1 MLNKVVLIGRL
12 VKDPNELRKSEGGAS
27 VSSFTL
33 AVDNSYSKESKAD
46 FIPVIVFNRLAEF
59 TCSYLRKGALI
70 SVEGRLQ
77 QRSYQNKEGATVYVI
92 EVAADNIQTL
102 ESKEVRESRLNSSND
117 TNDVPF

>member
-59 TCSYLRKGALI
+59 TCSYLIKGALI

-92 EVAADNIQTL
+92 EVVADNIQTL
-102 ESKEVRESRLNSSND
+102 ESKEVRESRQNTSTD
-117 TNDVPF
+117 NDVPF

>member
-12 VKDPNELRKSEGGAS
+12 VKDPNELRKSEGGIS

-33 AVDNSYSKESKAD
+33 AVDNSYSKESKPN

-59 TCSYLRKGALI
+59 TCSYLRKGELI

-92 EVAADNIQTL
+92 EVVADNIQTL
-102 ESKEVRESRLNSSND
+102 ESKEVRESRLNSSID
-117 TNDVPF
+117 TNDLAF